1 MMMYLGTFLFVMFF
15 VLLAPQTRNFLGG
28 LMLGAG
34 AFIQAWA
41 PFSYILLL
49 LLAGALIAGVYLIRT
64 WPVRVDAE
72 NPMAKYNREPPF
84 EE

>member
-1 MMMYLGTFLFVMFF
+1 MMFLGAFLFTMFF

-28 LMLGAG
+28 VMLGAG
-34 AFIQAWA
+34 KFINDFA

-49 LLAGALIAGVYLIRT
+49 LLFAALGAGIYLVRS
-64 WPVRVDAE
+64 WPERVDPE
-72 NPMAKYNREPPF
+72 NPMAKYNRETPF